1 MARPRQ
7 GGGAQ
12 LRAAQAGT
20 RRRKG
25 MESKKEF
32 VTGVGRLDDKLVV
45 LLNADAIPT
54 ADEKEALATLGEAY

>member
-32 VTGVGRLDDKLVV
+32 VTGVGRLVV